1 MGTSPA
7 EMPVPF
13 AHPKAVRDIA
23 RSWEAFVA
31 SGDLTGAR
39 LRPVIE
45 ERWSRCRE
53 LGIDPLMQRAPTV
66 LSSPEIRTILAR
78 EDLGRAGRSVLEGF
92 GRVVEGT
99 GHVIVLADEAGR
111 ILHAAGHSGIQRTL
125 EQVNLAPG
133 GLWSEAAVGPNGIG
147 TPIALGRPEMVFGPE
162 HYCQGWQPFFC
173 CGSPIRDSA
182 TGRILGAVDV
192 TGPVSKAH
200 PMAFALTLSIA
211 GWVEQNLTLL
221 RLERRNALLRSFRG
235 IERRWPSEPVL
246 LVADDGTIVD
256 MNAAAA
262 NVLGLSSASTVP
274 AQARLAEFAPA
285 LSSAVR
291 QVLERGSGLEES
303 LLVERPGIS
312 SRSVQCRIEPVTVEG
327 RTAGSLVVM
336 SERSAAPIASAVA
349 HARTGNAQRAPARI
363 SRPRDGFADILGN
376 SGALQDALKLARAVA
391 RGPCQKPVLI
401 LGESGTGK
409 EVIARAMHAESER
422 AHKPFVAVNCGALP
436 RELVESELFG
446 YASGAFT
453 GARREGQAG
462 KFEAAQGGT
471 ILLDEVDSMP
481 MEIQAKLLRVIET
494 SEVVRLG
501 SAAPIALDI
510 AMMAASAPDLREQV
524 EKGVFRL
531 DLFHRLSVVEI
542 VMPPLRQRRS
552 DIPLLACVFL
562 DRECAELGREPLAL
576 SREAAARVAAYHWPG
591 NIRELQNLC
600 ARWAIT
606 VPGPEVRSEEVP
618 AHVRGGAG
626 PEQERLPGDSLRSR
640 EDAIIQRALLET
652 GGHVAEAARRLAINK
667 TTIYRRMRR
676 WSSRGSCSVQ

>member
-1 MGTSPA
+1 
-7 EMPVPF
+7 MPVPF
-13 AHPKAVRDIA
+13 AHPNAVRDIA
-23 RSWEAFVA
+23 RSWEAFVS
-31 SGDLTGAR
+31 SGELTGAHV
-39 LRPVIE
+39 RPLIE

-78 EDLGRAGRSVLEGF
+78 EDLGRAGRSVLEEF

-125 EQVNLAPG
+125 EEVNLAPG

-147 TPIALGRPEMVFGPE
+147 TSIALGRPEMVFGPE

-173 CGSPIRDSA
+173 CGSPVRDSA
-182 TGRILGAVDV
+182 TGRILGAVDI

-211 GWVEQNLTLL
+211 GWVERNLTLL
-221 RLERRNALLRSFRG
+221 SLERRNALLRSFRG
-235 IERRWPSEPVL
+235 IERRWPTEPVL

-285 LSSAVR
+285 LASAVR
-291 QVLERGSGLEES
+291 QVLERGSGLEEA
-303 LLVERPGIS
+303 LLVERPGVS
-312 SRSVQCRIEPVTVEG
+312 ARTVLCRLEPVTIDG
-327 RTAGSLVVM
+327 RTAGSLVVLC
-336 SERSAAPIASAVA
+336 ERSVGRGRAAHTRTSRA
-349 HARTGNAQRAPARI
+349 HQARARI
-363 SRPRDGFADILGN
+363 SGTTHGFAEILGN
-376 SGALQDALKLARAVA
+376 SQALQDAIELARAVA
-391 RGPCQKPVLI
+391 RGPGRKPVLI

-409 EVIARAMHAESER
+409 EVIARAMHGESER

-446 YASGAFT
+446 YANGAFT

-481 MEIQAKLLRVIET
+481 IEVQAKLLRVIET

-501 SAAPIALDI
+501 CAAPIALDV

-524 EKGVFRL
+524 EKGLFRL

-552 DIPLLACVFL
+552 DIPLLASVFL
-562 DRECAELGREPLAL
+562 DRECAELGREPVAL

-591 NIRELQNLC
+591 NVRELQNLC

-606 VPGPEVRSEEVP
+606 VTGPEVRPEDVP

-626 PEQERLPGDSLRSR
+626 PKQESLPGDSLRSR
-640 EDAIIQRALLET
+640 EDAIIQQALLET

-676 WSSRGSCSVQ
+676 WSSQGGSCSVQ